1 MSLMHP
7 HKRYKN
13 YLYAKIQINSV
24 WFQTN
29 NAQVFIVGRN
39 KEYKKTKHKYIE
51 VIYKMILFRDKS
63 TVPTFKQS

>member
-7 HKRYKN
+7 HKRNKN

-29 NAQVFIVGRN
+29 NTQVFIVGR
-39 KEYKKTKHKYIE
+39 KKGIQEIKTQIE
-51 VIYKMILFRDKS
+51 VI
-63 TVPTFKQS
+63 

>member
-29 NAQVFIVGRN
+29 NAQVFMVRRKKEIQEN
-39 KEYKKTKHKYIE
+39 KTQIE
-51 VIYKMILFRDKS
+51 VI
-63 TVPTFKQS
+63 